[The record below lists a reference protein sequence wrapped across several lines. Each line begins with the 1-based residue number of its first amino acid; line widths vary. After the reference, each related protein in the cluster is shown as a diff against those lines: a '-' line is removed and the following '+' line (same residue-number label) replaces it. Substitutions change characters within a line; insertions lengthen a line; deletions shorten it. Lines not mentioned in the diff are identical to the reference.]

1 MPESSALRRAVIV
14 AAPVALIVF
23 SLAHGADW
31 LVMHGMHDEDYDAFL
46 EYIVQIRGR
55 WLAVHVAGLA
65 LFPLL
70 GVAVWW
76 MLPRG
81 RWASRLSRMGLAAY
95 IVLYSAFDAIA
106 GIGSSV
112 AAEYR
117 QGLPPDQ
124 RHAVTGRAIRQSQCA
139 GSAVQGLDSDRS
151 QSIPCQLNLRKKS
164 RLASMTHILGT
175 C

>member
-124 RHAVTGRAIRQSQCA
+124 RHAVIPEERYAKANAQDQQSKVSIVIVHSPFPASSTFEKRA
-139 GSAVQGLDSDRS
+139 GSHR
-151 QSIPCQLNLRKKS
+151 
-164 RLASMTHILGT
+164 
-175 C
+175 